1 MNRRQ
6 AKKKYKKVYGHNPP
20 TVRKQLYELQRTFY
34 EAAEA
39 ITSINKSLYN
49 FLDTTTQYILKMK
62 AQHQAE
68 AGPDVQVEVAMM
80 LSKKRKDGKRRKRR

>member
-20 TVRKQLYELQRTFY
+20 TGAQQLYELNRIFHKT
-34 EAAEA
+34 AEN
-39 ITSINKSLYN
+39 ITSASRAMNDAMDAMTWSVLRMIEQHKAKAAP
-49 FLDTTTQYILKMK
+49 DT
-62 AQHQAE
+62 
-68 AGPDVQVEVAMM
+68 QVEVAMM